1 MDPSTST
8 NPPTPHKPL
17 SELYILSHGNLGLSW
32 LMHQGR
38 NLAFHNYKNEPALY
52 NLEIGNKSKGTTIIL
67 RQGDSKKEST
77 TIISQ
82 ATETSTAGAYHI
94 AGPMG
99 EEKFQKSGKDMYLW
113 TVPASLCPPKLP
125 PYEDEDPDKKYTF
138 QWIRVTIPKVEGKT
152 ATSTFAS
159 PDWKLLDKATGEVHA
174 VFVEKWD
181 GTTERG
187 QIQFRGSFG
196 WGWEMSV
203 LVAVGIVAERERARR
218 DRRGNFTKGF
228 LLW

>member
-1 MDPSTST
+1 M
-8 NPPTPHKPL
+8 
-17 SELYILSHGNLGLSW
+17 
-32 LMHQGR
+32 
-38 NLAFHNYKNEPALY
+38 FHNYKNEPALY
-52 NLEIGNKSKGTTIIL
+52 SLEIGNKSKVSTVIL
-67 RQGDSKKEST
+67 RQGDSKTKKEPT

-82 ATETSTAGAYHI
+82 ATETSTAGEYHI

-99 EEKFQKSGKDMYLW
+99 EELFEKSGIDIYIW

-125 PYEDEDPDKKYTF
+125 PYEAKDPNQKRTF
-138 QWIRVTIPKVEGKT
+138 QWIRVRTPTPKVEGKT

-159 PDWKLLDKATGEVHA
+159 PDWKLLDPATGEVHA
-174 VFVEKWD
+174 VFVERWD
-181 GTTERG
+181 GSTERG

-196 WGWEMSV
+196 CGWEMGV

-218 DRRGNFTKGF
+218 DRRGNFTKGY